1 MVKKVSFVLFIASY
15 VELPH
20 LVESLVAGVEL
31 SVDHWVT
38 AHLAGDRPQ
47 VVIIRDRHLGG
58 DECNSD
64 MFNGLLL
71 TLNTRPEG
79 WQTQSLYWPSSPE

>member
-31 SVDHWVT
+31 SVDH
-38 AHLAGDRPQ
+38 
-47 VVIIRDRHLGG
+47 
-58 DECNSD
+58 
-64 MFNGLLL
+64 
-71 TLNTRPEG
+71 
-79 WQTQSLYWPSSPE
+79 